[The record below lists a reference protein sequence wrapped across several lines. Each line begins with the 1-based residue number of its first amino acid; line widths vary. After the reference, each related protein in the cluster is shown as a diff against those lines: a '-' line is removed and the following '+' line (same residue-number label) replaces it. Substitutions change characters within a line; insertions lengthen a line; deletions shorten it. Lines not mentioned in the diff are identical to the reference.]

1 MNVKSNKNLKGI
13 FYRIYNN
20 VEFILIF
27 FFVTLLVLDVLIGIL
42 ARHIHFDVVFSTEL
56 GKYLFIWLCAIGI
69 AAAAK
74 DKKHIR
80 MTFFVERI
88 PVRPKI
94 TWIISQIL
102 FLSCTL
108 FFFYWSLRLTLMQ
121 FEMQKSAM
129 GFHFPMYI
137 FTAALPIGFG
147 LTTIRILEDILQ
159 KINSNDQTNPWD
171 ATIPEEAEL

>member
-1 MNVKSNKNLKGI
+1 MNLKFNKNLKGI
-13 FYRIYNN
+13 FCRIYNN

-27 FFVTLLVLDVLIGIL
+27 FFVTLLVLDVLVGIL
-42 ARHIHFDVVFSTEL
+42 ARHIHFNVVFSNEL

-108 FFFYWSLRLTLMQ
+108 FFFYWSLHLTMMQ

-147 LTTIRILEDILQ
+147 LTTMRILEDILL
-159 KINSNDQTNPWD
+159 KINFKDQTNPWD
-171 ATIPEEAEL
+171 ATIPEETEL